1 MKNIRNYVTDSEFKI
16 IIKNNS
22 IYIENYIDIGSIY
35 EKEISIF
42 IKNKKIKII
51 GNNLLIKKM
60 LNKQILI
67 LGKYNNILF
76 EDINE

>member
-42 IKNKKIKII
+42 IKNKQIKII

>member
-1 MKNIRNYVTDSEFKI
+1 MRNIRNYVTNPEFKMTL
-16 IIKNNS
+16 KNNS
-22 IYIENYIDIGSIY
+22 IYIENYIDIGNIY
-35 EKEISIF
+35 EKEITIYTS
-42 IKNKKIKII
+42 NKKIKIL

-67 LGKYNNILF
+67 IGKYNNILF